1 MFNEIILCCFVV
13 MSRFAMLGGAID
25 PSALI
30 NKNMMNKFAV
40 RSDFCDVK
48 KGDTYLGIHNKARSG
63 VMYRHGGSSCKY
75 LPFKDYNHSTVNRNF
90 IYHHLPVNNKY

>member
-13 MSRFAMLGGAID
+13 MSRFAMLSGAID
-25 PSALI
+25 PSTLI
-30 NKNMMNKFAV
+30 NKNMNKFAV